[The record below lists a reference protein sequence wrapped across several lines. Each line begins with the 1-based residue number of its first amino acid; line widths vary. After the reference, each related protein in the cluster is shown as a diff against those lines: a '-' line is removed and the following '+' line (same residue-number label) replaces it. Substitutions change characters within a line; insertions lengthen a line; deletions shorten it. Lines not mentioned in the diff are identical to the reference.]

1 MKEKFMKVCDVIGII
16 DKINF
21 LIDKIR
27 LGIIYK

>member
-1 MKEKFMKVCDVIGII
+1 MKAKFVSDVIGII